1 MNIESIAVSTS
12 IPLTPAESNT
22 VDTQHLA
29 RHVKACFVRLGGLL
43 KANKE
48 NAWWSQSGFETWR
61 DYVEQLGIGGQ
72 STASRLIAVYKLCA
86 GAQISEKDVL
96 EIGLEKM
103 KLLLPLAN
111 KGGLTADVI
120 ELAKASPKRDLM
132 EFLGLKVPHNDS
144 NHSVTCSRCG
154 EILYGCKYISKDKT
168 NEPNPS

>member
-1 MNIESIAVSTS
+1 MIPVSDSIQ
-12 IPLTPAESNT
+12 LTDAEKNT

-43 KANKE
+43 HANKE
-48 NAWWSQSGFETWR
+48 HAYWSLSGFETWR

-86 GAQISEKDVL
+86 GAQISEEDVL

-120 ELAKASPKRDLM
+120 HLAKASPKRDLM
-132 EFLGLKVPHNDS
+132 IFLGLKVPHNGS

-154 EILYGCKYISKDKT
+154 CEILGARWVKKD
-168 NEPNPS
+168 EPNPS